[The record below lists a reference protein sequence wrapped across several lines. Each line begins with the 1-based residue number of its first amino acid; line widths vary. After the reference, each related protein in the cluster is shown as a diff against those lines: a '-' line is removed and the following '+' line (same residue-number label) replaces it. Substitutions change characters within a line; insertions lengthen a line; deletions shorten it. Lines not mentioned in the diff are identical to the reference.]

1 MKKFNFIAAALMAT
15 CCAFTF
21 VSCDKGDDTPEEEE
35 GLHGYVTEDLT
46 LEEGQTYY
54 LSGSLQVQAP
64 ATLTIEPGVTV
75 IARNNGQ
82 INYILIEQGA
92 KINAQGTAENP
103 IVLTAENQKHG
114 AWGGL
119 HICGRAHTN
128 VSGGHGVSEIGNAPY
143 GGDDNTDN
151 SGVIKYVRLEY
162 TGYSLDEDHE
172 ANGLSLYGVGNG
184 TQISYVQAYKG
195 SDDGIE
201 FFGGSVNIDH
211 CVVVDCTDDSFD
223 WTEGWNGTAQNIVA
237 YQISSECD
245 CLMECD
251 NNGDNFAATPFSR
264 PTVKY
269 ATFVGNNSDDNTRG
283 LRFRAGTEVEL
294 SYALVTGKAKCIT
307 LETEQTDDS
316 FTRDTD
322 PSTITYTYISSD
334 IESKWTEGEEPD
346 DVEVTGEYAS
356 DDFTATGNNNTINYS
371 FKNEFTGN
379 FLGTVGESGAVSSS
393 SDWTKDRV
401 RAN

>member
-1 MKKFNFIAAALMAT
+1 MKKFNFFAAALMAS
-15 CCAFTF
+15 CCTFTF
-21 VSCDKGDDTPEEEE
+21 VSCDKGNDTPEEEE

-46 LEEGQTYY
+46 LEAGQTYY

-92 KINAQGTAENP
+92 KINAVGTADRP
-103 IVLTAENQKHG
+103 IVLTAEKQSHG

-119 HICGRAHTN
+119 HICGKSHTN
-128 VSGGHGVSEIGNAPY
+128 VDGGRGTSEIGNAPY
-143 GGDDNTDN
+143 GGDVEDDN
-151 SGVIKYVRLEY
+151 SGELKYVRLEY

-172 ANGLSLYGVGNG
+172 ANGLSLYGVGSG
-184 TQISYVQAYKG
+184 TKISYVQAYKG

-201 FFGGSVNIDH
+201 FFGGSVDIDH

-223 WTEGWNGTAQNIVA
+223 WTEGWNGNATNIVA

-251 NNGDNFAATPFSR
+251 NNGSDFSATPVSR
-264 PTVKY
+264 PTITN
-269 ATFVGNNSDDNTRG
+269 ATFVGNNSTENTRG
-283 LRFRAGTEVEL
+283 LRFRAGTQVIL
-294 SYALVTGKAKCIT
+294 SNALVTGKPKAIT
-307 LETEQTDDS
+307 LETSETDGS
-316 FTRDTD
+316 FANDN
-322 PSTITYTYISSD
+322 STIRNTCISTVF
-334 IESKWTEGEEPD
+334 ESKWTTGEGSNVTD
-346 DVEVTGEYAS
+346 VTGSYTQTSFTEDGNVIKADLAS
-356 DDFTATGNNNTINYS
+356 VLSD
-371 FKNEFTGN
+371 N
-379 FLGTVGESGAVSSS
+379 FIGTYENAGAVSAND
-393 SDWTKDRV
+393 DWTAGWV